1 LTIDSLK
8 DLQKLLKLCRQQG
21 VTSIKIDGIE
31 LNISTQ
37 TNLASVNVKSQID
50 LNAFPEADW
59 NIPPYNPVNVQDTA
73 TEVIEPKIDMP
84 DELTDE
90 QLMFYSAKPEVQ

>member
-8 DLQKLLKLCRQQG
+8 DLQKLLALCKKQG

-31 LNISTQ
+31 LTLTLNNEPKRSH
-37 TNLASVNVKSQID
+37 ID
-50 LNAFPEADW
+50 LDAFPEA
-59 NIPPYNPVNVQDTA
+59 NIRVPQYTQVSVQDTA